1 MAGQSRAGA
10 SWNEGEGKGGTLRSF
25 IEIGSAAID
34 QAFLKY
40 RAEENSAASVRHG
53 RRDQTAEPNR
63 RPFPKYRAIDVY
75 SRLARPG
82 DDGPATA
89 VSSARQPVIE
99 VQTRAK
105 LRSRGWPPVSI
116 GPSFLIY
123 RGRVGRP
130 CRFPGQQVPECHDRG
145 YKSGYQLCPPVSSG
159 SSKLREI
166 RDVAS
171 SKTRFTAL
179 SAPISNDPPTRYF
192 RNGARYIGNRIT
204 VQWEHRTGYFRNGQT
219 VLRERAKFPDS

>member
-10 SWNEGEGKGGTLRSF
+10 SWNEREGKGGTLRSF

-82 DDGPATA
+82 DDGPANA
-89 VSSARQPVIE
+89 ASSAPQPVNE
-99 VQTRAK
+99 GPHRAK
-105 LRSRGWPPVSI
+105 PD
-116 GPSFLIY
+116 
-123 RGRVGRP
+123 GRTSAREQGR
-130 CRFPGQQVPECHDRG
+130 
-145 YKSGYQLCPPVSSG
+145 
-159 SSKLREI
+159 
-166 RDVAS
+166 
-171 SKTRFTAL
+171 KT
-179 SAPISNDPPTRYF
+179 
-192 RNGARYIGNRIT
+192 G
-204 VQWEHRTGYFRNGQT
+204 
-219 VLRERAKFPDS
+219 

>member
-1 MAGQSRAGA
+1 MEVVVVFFFKQKTAY
-10 SWNEGEGKGGTLRSF
+10 E
-25 IEIGSAAID
+25 
-34 QAFLKY
+34 
-40 RAEENSAASVRHG
+40 VRIS
-53 RRDQTAEPNR
+53 DWSS
-63 RPFPKYRAIDVY
+63 DVC
-75 SRLARPG
+75 SSDL
-82 DDGPATA
+82 PATA
-89 VSSARQPVIE
+89 VTSARQPVIE

-166 RDVAS
+166 RDVERKS
-171 SKTRFTAL
+171 TRLT
-179 SAPISNDPPTRYF
+179 SI
-192 RNGARYIGNRIT
+192 
-204 VQWEHRTGYFRNGQT
+204 H
-219 VLRERAKFPDS
+219 

>member
-10 SWNEGEGKGGTLRSF
+10 SWNEREGKGGTLRSF

-89 VSSARQPVIE
+89 VSSARQ
-99 VQTRAK
+99 
-105 LRSRGWPPVSI
+105 RSEEHTSELQSLMR
-116 GPSFLIY
+116 
-123 RGRVGRP
+123 
-130 CRFPGQQVPECHDRG
+130 
-145 YKSGYQLCPPVSSG
+145 
-159 SSKLREI
+159 
-166 RDVAS
+166 
-171 SKTRFTAL
+171 
-179 SAPISNDPPTRYF
+179 ISYAVFCLKKKNINNTNP
-192 RNGARYIGNRIT
+192 
-204 VQWEHRTGYFRNGQT
+204 
-219 VLRERAKFPDS
+219 

>member
-1 MAGQSRAGA
+1 MRISDW
-10 SWNEGEGKGGTLRSF
+10 SS
-25 IEIGSAAID
+25 
-34 QAFLKY
+34 
-40 RAEENSAASVRHG
+40 
-53 RRDQTAEPNR
+53 
-63 RPFPKYRAIDVY
+63 DVC
-75 SRLARPG
+75 SSDL
-82 DDGPATA
+82 PATA

-179 SAPISNDPPTRYF
+179 SDRKS
-192 RNGARYIGNRIT
+192 
-204 VQWEHRTGYFRNGQT
+204 V
-219 VLRERAKFPDS
+219 V

>member
-1 MAGQSRAGA
+1 MADEIKRPSPTGGRSQSTAPSACIHA
-10 SWNEGEGKGGTLRSF
+10 SPGPEMMATRPPF
-25 IEIGSAAID
+25 QAPGS
-34 QAFLKY
+34 QSLKFKPE
-40 RAEENSAASVRHG
+40 RNSAPEAG
-53 RRDQTAEPNR
+53 RL
-63 RPFPKYRAIDVY
+63 
-75 SRLARPG
+75 SR
-82 DDGPATA
+82 
-89 VSSARQPVIE
+89 SA
-99 VQTRAK
+99 
-105 LRSRGWPPVSI
+105 
-116 GPSFLIY
+116 PSFLIY

-130 CRFPGQQVPECHDRG
+130 CRFPGQQVPEGYDRG